1 MSEDM
6 ENEFMKRGYLLS
18 EGCKDLT
25 DVAKIRATTEAMG
38 GKFAWFRKILKLMP
52 PQNLVEGTLTISEK
66 ISMSELATMLDKEP
80 SPIIAKMMMLGIFPH
95 EILDFET
102 ASEIAQKYG
111 FVAIKAK

>member
-6 ENEFMKRGYLLS
+6 ENEFMKRGYLLP

-25 DVAKIRATTEAMG
+25 DIPKTQVTTEAMSG
-38 GKFAWFRKILKLMP
+38 ASAWFRKILKLMP
-52 PQNLVEGTLTISEK
+52 QQNPIEGILTIPEK

-111 FVAIKAK
+111 LVAIKAK